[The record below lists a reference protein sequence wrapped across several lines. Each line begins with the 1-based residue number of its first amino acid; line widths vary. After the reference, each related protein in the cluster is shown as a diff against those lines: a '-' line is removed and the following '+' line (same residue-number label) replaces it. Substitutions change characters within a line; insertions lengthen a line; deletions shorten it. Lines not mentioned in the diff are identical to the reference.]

1 MLGFR
6 LLHSLNSTLSDA
18 SSSKLKFTNQEIP
31 DDNEAMQW
39 GTLFLDVVAS
49 LAPMYVC
56 MLGGSKKTKVKKL
69 EGALSNPIPLVKRS
83 SEQFLFL
90 RLHVWKALPSIFP
103 TSMGISMG
111 K

>member
-1 MLGFR
+1 MIFWTVR
-6 LLHSLNSTLSDA
+6 Y
-18 SSSKLKFTNQEIP
+18 TNTQIQIHKYTNTACDEVPEIP
-31 DDNEAMQW
+31 NIC
-39 GTLFLDVVAS
+39 
-49 LAPMYVC
+49 YIR
-56 MLGGSKKTKVKKL
+56 GSTYKGEKTKVKKL

-90 RLHVWKALPSIFP
+90 RLHVWKALPSIFS